1 MFDGR
6 KRPIRRMKSL
16 YRIIQWS
23 PPVMEDR
30 PDRRLDG
37 ITERK
42 LSCRPKLE
50 EALRWA
56 ENSEKRRLDS

>member
-23 PPVMEDR
+23 PSAMADR

-42 LSCRPKLE
+42 LSCRPKHK

-56 ENSEKRRLDS
+56 TSSEKRRLNS